1 MKTKE
6 ISKSEANNLEKK
18 LNKKEF
24 FCTKQNTLEKNFT
37 KEYYEKYNEIKIK
50 NSENKNSQK
59 YATNKDM
66 EKKDYIGLFETKEV
80 KDKSQEDI
88 KNSPLQEM
96 ELPEP
101 NNDENTKKAKSKVK
115 NL

>member
-18 LNKKEF
+18 LSYFDIKNDAN
-24 FCTKQNTLEKNFT
+24 TKQNTLEKNFI

-50 NSENKNSQK
+50 NSENKNRQK
-59 YATNKDM
+59 YARNQEM

-80 KDKSQEDI
+80 KDKNQEDI
-88 KNSPLQEM
+88 KKFSSSRNGI
-96 ELPEP
+96 
-101 NNDENTKKAKSKVK
+101 TGT
-115 NL
+115 